1 VPFGQD
7 APMTGD
13 LPWDSTI
20 KIPIAAAGL
29 VYGGRIDRLDIRA
42 SGDGAQITDYKSAK
56 PPPKS
61 QRIALGQGREL
72 QRVLYAMAVRT
83 LLPEVR
89 TIVARL
95 IYLADDPAKFELRGD
110 ELDSAMGEATAYLVT
125 AVEILHSGRLAPRS
139 EKDAH
144 YDDMRL
150 ALPSDRDSYLRRKA
164 SDFRSANQKLSKL
177 WNSSS

>member
-1 VPFGQD
+1 
-7 APMTGD
+7 
-13 LPWDSTI
+13 
-20 KIPIAAAGL
+20 
-29 VYGGRIDRLDIRA
+29 
-42 SGDGAQITDYKSAK
+42 
-56 PPPKS
+56 
-61 QRIALGQGREL
+61 
-72 QRVLYAMAVRT
+72 
-83 LLPEVR
+83 
-89 TIVARL
+89 
-95 IYLADDPAKFELRGD
+95 LRGD